1 MAETTD
7 FEAYNEAL
15 DFNTLPIYTHLQ
27 LGQYNGTDRPE
38 IYVGIRGYVYDVSG
52 NLKNY
57 GPGKS
62 YHRLVGKD
70 VSRLLGLNRLQV
82 NEETGENTW
91 YTGDFDD
98 GQNAIVDKWVVFF
111 RKRYR
116 IVGVIVDHEIKK

>member
-1 MAETTD
+1 MTETTEFD
-7 FEAYNEAL
+7 AYNSAL
-15 DFNTLPIYTHLQ
+15 DTKTLPIFTHLQ
-27 LGQYNGTDRPE
+27 LGQYNGTDRRQ
-38 IYVGIRGYVYDVSG
+38 IYVGIRGYVYDVTE

-70 VSRLLGLNRLQV
+70 VSRLLGLNRLLLD
-82 NEETGENTW
+82 EETGQNTW

-98 GQNAIVDKWVVFF
+98 SQNLIVDKWVGFF